1 LDQYLKPF
9 IEYLMVERSLSA
21 NTCDAYTRDVL
32 RYMSFLADEARVSAP
47 TRIMGEDVLDHLLE
61 LKESGLTARSIARHL
76 AAIRLFHKYLS
87 AEGLLDN
94 DPTENFDTPRIWRR
108 LPEVLSPL
116 EVDRL
121 LGVQMAEGPRG
132 VRDGAILELFYS
144 CGLRVSELAG
154 LRLDDLDLATRV
166 LRCRG
171 KGNKERV
178 IPIGGKAVEKLNAY
192 LSARGTFCKRT
203 DADALFLTRLGKGF
217 TRQNIWK
224 IIKATAL
231 RAGLSKNVTP
241 HTLRH
246 SFATHLLN
254 NGADLRAVQE
264 MLGHAD
270 ISTTQI
276 YTHVTQDRLR
286 QAHAQFHP
294 RA

>member
-1 LDQYLKPF
+1 
-9 IEYLMVERSLSA
+9 
-21 NTCDAYTRDVL
+21 
-32 RYMSFLADEARVSAP
+32 
-47 TRIMGEDVLDHLLE
+47 MGEDVLDHLLE

-116 EVDRL
+116 EVERL
-121 LGVQMAEGPRG
+121 LGVEMAEGPRG

-192 LSARGTFCKRT
+192 LRTRGSFCKG
-203 DADALFLTRLGKGF
+203 AEANALFLTRLGKGF
-217 TRQNIWK
+217 TRRGIWK